1 MRKPILVIAIATLAF
16 ISCNNSDLEN
26 INLEVPETYNFN
38 RNGNSTVDFN
48 GQTTRI
54 LMAEAFG
61 AALKENTK
69 TENELS
75 NMFAH
80 NQGDTNFL
88 DANLNASDKNIRSK
102 VAAST
107 DYFLTN
113 STASNA
119 IKADF
124 DGWISNQV
132 SEVFPNW
139 NSIASQGVAGQIQ
152 QSGGGTIRYVNAK
165 GMEYDQLIKKGL
177 LGALMIDQILNN
189 YLSPAVLDEA
199 SNQEEN
205 DNEVLVSGKNYTN
218 MEHKWDEGFGYL
230 YGNEVNIE
238 APVLDVD
245 SFLSEYLE
253 RVNGN
258 SNFSTFASD
267 IYNAFKKGRAAIV
280 QKNYIVRNEQAD
292 IIKEKISLIPA
303 VRAVYYLQASKANLG
318 IDNARA
324 FHALSEAYG
333 FIYSLQFTRNPS
345 SNVPYV
351 TKAEVDNY
359 LVQLSSGNGFWDI
372 SETTIDEISTAIA
385 SKFNFTV
392 SQFID

>member
-1 MRKPILVIAIATLAF
+1 
-16 ISCNNSDLEN
+16 
-26 INLEVPETYNFN
+26 
-38 RNGNSTVDFN
+38 
-48 GQTTRI
+48 
-54 LMAEAFG
+54 
-61 AALKENTK
+61 
-69 TENELS
+69 
-75 NMFAH
+75 
-80 NQGDTNFL
+80 
-88 DANLNASDKNIRSK
+88 
-102 VAAST
+102 
-107 DYFLTN
+107 
-113 STASNA
+113 
-119 IKADF
+119 
-124 DGWISNQV
+124 
-132 SEVFPNW
+132 
-139 NSIASQGVAGQIQ
+139 
-152 QSGGGTIRYVNAK
+152 
-165 GMEYDQLIKKGL
+165 
-177 LGALMIDQILNN
+177 
-189 YLSPAVLDEA
+189 
-199 SNQEEN
+199 
-205 DNEVLVSGKNYTN
+205 

>member
-1 MRKPILVIAIATLAF
+1 MNKPILLMAIASLVFT
-16 ISCNNSDLEN
+16 SCNNTELEN
-26 INLEVPETYNFN
+26 YNLEVPETYNFE
-38 RNGNSTVDFN
+38 RNGSSTVDFN

-61 AALKENTK
+61 ASLKDNTK
-69 TENELS
+69 NENELD

-80 NQGDTNFL
+80 NQGENNFL

-102 VAAST
+102 VAASI

-113 STASNA
+113 STGSNV

-124 DGWISNQV
+124 DGWISAQV

-139 NSIASQGVAGQIQ
+139 NTMASKGVAGQIQ

-165 GMEYDQLIKKGL
+165 GVEYDQLIKKGL

-199 SNQEEN
+199 SSQEEN
-205 DNEVLVSGKNYTN
+205 NNEVLVSGKNYTN
-218 MEHKWDEGFGYL
+218 MEHKWDEAFGYL
-230 YGNEVNIE
+230 YGNEPNIE

-253 RVNGN
+253 RVNRN
-258 SNFSTFASD
+258 ANLSTIAAD
-267 IYNAFKKGRAAIV
+267 IYNAFKLGRAAIV
-280 QKNYIVRNEQAD
+280 QKNYIVRNEQAA
-292 IIKEKISLIPA
+292 ILKEKISLIPA
-303 VRAVYYLQASKANLG
+303 VRAVYYLQASKINLAT
-318 IDNARA
+318 DKASA

-333 FIYSLQFTRNPS
+333 FIYSLQFTRKPAA
-345 SNVPYV
+345 NVPYV
-351 TKAEVDNY
+351 TKVEVDNY
-359 LVQLSSGNGFWDI
+359 LGQLSAGNGFWDI
-372 SETTIDEISTAIA
+372 NETTLDQISSEIA

-392 SQFID
+392 SQFSN